1 MGGVSSFFFVDPDVM
16 TSGQLMWAGLSYGY
30 MLFWASNLIS
40 DGSELLLLIPQY
52 AGLVGGIVL
61 PVLGAVPD
69 AMMVLFSGVGPLEEA
84 QYKIAVG
91 VGALAGSTVMLLCIP
106 WLLSIYAGRVDIEN
120 GVCNYKKRPKLENSG
135 LTNTGIEASK
145 KNRVGANIMLATSL
159 CYLIIQLPALYSD
172 NQIMITNETVAND
185 NLPSIRREGEAE
197 NSYAGVGSLICLVGF
212 AVYLY
217 LQWLSGQEG
226 ETGPKKDKEP
236 DVSVTGQ
243 TMMIKT
249 NSTISSM
256 PLPGRK
262 MSCTAENILGMAKEN
277 SLLIYLDD
285 FRRTNSEKLRSGID
299 AGLIESVEV
308 DHHLMSVLR
317 ALFKKYACR
326 VDDDRLLDRSEFET
340 LFDEMKLGYSRD
352 EIEDQFKRA
361 DINSDKHVNFT
372 EFVRCFVNLAA
383 MPPKPKTAPRMS
395 SSMTMSSAVA
405 RTRGLSSC
413 KEDPLDRNNDGDDT
427 DDDDDDDESDEEDDD
442 FKDLEPHERKRRILF
457 KSFQQM
463 GLGTLLVLT
472 FSDPMVD
479 VLAAIGKSTGISP
492 FYVSF
497 VLAPIAS
504 NASEL
509 TAAYNFASKK
519 TKASITISLDT
530 LLGAACM
537 NNTFCLGVFL
547 ALVWFQ
553 GLAWKFSA
561 ETLCILITEWIMFV
575 YVMVKRTQTMADGCF
590 VLALYPLSLAL
601 VWILENLVGLD

>member
-1 MGGVSSFFFVDPDVM
+1 VSLDLEPM
-16 TSGQLMWAGLSYGY
+16 TGGQLTWAGLSYGY

-40 DGSELLLLIPQY
+40 DGSELLLLIPAY

-69 AMMVLFSGVGPLEEA
+69 AAMVLVSGIGSPVEA
-84 QYKIAVG
+84 QTKVAVG
-91 VGALAGSTVMLLCIP
+91 VGALAGSTIMLLCIP

-135 LTNTGIEASK
+135 WNDTGIEANK

-159 CYLIIQLPALYSD
+159 CYLIIQIPALCSD
-172 NQIMITNETVAND
+172 NQILISNVTVAED
-185 NLPSIRREGEAE
+185 NLPSIRAEGAAE
-197 NSYAGVGSLICLVGF
+197 NIYAGVGSLICLVGF

-226 ETGPKKDKEP
+226 ETGPKKEKEP
-236 DVSVTGQ
+236 DANVTGQ
-243 TMMIKT
+243 SMMIKT
-249 NSTISSM
+249 NSMVSSLA
-256 PLPGRK
+256 LPGRK

-285 FRRTNSEKLRSGID
+285 FRRTNNEKLRSGID

-352 EIEDQFKRA
+352 EIEDQFKKA

-383 MPPKPKTAPRMS
+383 TPPKPKSATRIS
-395 SSMTMSSAVA
+395 SSVTMSSAVS

-413 KEDPLDRNNDGDDT
+413 KEESLPGRDNDGDDS
-427 DDDDDDDESDEEDDD
+427 DADDDDDESEEEDDD

-479 VLAAIGKSTGISP
+479 VLAAIGNNTGISP

-547 ALVWFQ
+547 ALVYFQ

-561 ETLCILITEWIMFV
+561 ETLTILITEWIMFV
-575 YVMVKRTQTMADGCF
+575 YVMVKRTQTMADGFC